1 MWLTNIFESFSSFY
15 YIISTLIAVTCLVL
29 IWIWTIKFLN
39 SPSPAQKNMES
50 LESKK
55 RKTPLRMAKEIE
67 NSLSPEKKILE
78 QK

>member
-1 MWLTNIFESFSSFY
+1 
-15 YIISTLIAVTCLVL
+15 
-29 IWIWTIKFLN
+29 
-39 SPSPAQKNMES
+39 MES

-67 NSLSPEKKILE
+67 NSLPPEKKILE